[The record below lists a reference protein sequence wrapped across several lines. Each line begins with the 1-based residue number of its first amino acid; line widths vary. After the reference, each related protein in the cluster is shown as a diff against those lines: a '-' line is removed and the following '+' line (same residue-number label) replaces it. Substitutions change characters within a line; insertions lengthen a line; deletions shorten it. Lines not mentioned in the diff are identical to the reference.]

1 LGAVMLNYAT
11 CPVVS
16 EVLFVRK
23 SELFGNKSHNRF
35 GNFVRLTG
43 KPAFV
48 LEKFEHDSET
58 ELIRSSCIPFGGQ
71 HLLFMG
77 QQRKMLN

>member
-1 LGAVMLNYAT
+1 MLNCAT
-11 CPVVS
+11 CPVVLK
-16 EVLFVRK
+16 VLFLSK

-43 KPAFV
+43 KPAFA
-48 LEKFEHDSET
+48 LEKFEQDSET
-58 ELIRSSCIPFGGQ
+58 ELIRSRCIPLGGQ